1 MNLLS
6 ALPGAVAQ
14 GLVWGIVAIGVYTTY
29 KILDFADMTV
39 DGSICTGA
47 AVCTVLILGGMNP
60 ILAMIFACLAGFLA
74 GALTGTFHIV
84 LGIPGILSGIL
95 TQLILW
101 SVNLKIMGKA
111 NLALSV
117 RSEGI
122 KVVITQMRIVQSIE
136 ILVCICAVLVALLYL
151 FFGTELGCSIRATGC
166 NANMSRAQGINTDFT
181 KILGLSISNGIVA
194 FGGALLCQ
202 YQGSAD
208 INMGRGAI
216 VIGLAAVIIGEAV
229 FSRISSNFA
238 FRFVGVVVGSV
249 IYYLVYQLVIS
260 VGFDSD
266 LLKMFS
272 AIVVVVFLG
281 TPYVKKK
288 YLTVRRRG
296 EKKNA

>member
-6 ALPGAVAQ
+6 AIPGAVAQ

-60 ILAMIFACLAGFLA
+60 VLAMLIACLAGFLA
-74 GALTGTFHIV
+74 GAVTGVLHIL

-111 NLALSV
+111 NLSLSV
-117 RSEGI
+117 RSGGI
-122 KVVITQMRIVQSIE
+122 SVVVTQLHQGQSITV
-136 ILVCICAVLVALLYL
+136 LAGICAVLVLLLYL
-151 FFGTELGCSIRATGC
+151 FFGTEFGCSIRATGC

-181 KILGLSISNGIVA
+181 KIFGLALSNAIVA

-229 FSRISSNFA
+229 FSRISTNFA
-238 FRFVGVVVGSV
+238 VRFISVVVGSV

-260 VGFDSD
+260 VGFNSD

-281 TPYVKKK
+281 TPYIKKK
-288 YLTVRRRG
+288 YLTARHKG

>member
-6 ALPGAVAQ
+6 AIPGAVAQ

-60 ILAMIFACLAGFLA
+60 VLAMLIACLAGFLA
-74 GALTGTFHIV
+74 GAVTGVLHIL

-111 NLALSV
+111 NLSLSV
-117 RSEGI
+117 RSGGI
-122 KVVITQMRIVQSIE
+122 SVVVTQLHQGQSITV
-136 ILVCICAVLVALLYL
+136 LAGICAVLVLLLYL
-151 FFGTELGCSIRATGC
+151 FFGTEFGCSIRATGC

-181 KILGLSISNGIVA
+181 KIFGLALSNAIVA

-229 FSRISSNFA
+229 FSRISTNFA
-238 FRFVGVVVGSV
+238 VRFISVVVGSV

-281 TPYVKKK
+281 TPYIKKK
-288 YLTVRRRG
+288 YLTARHKG

>member
-60 ILAMIFACLAGFLA
+60 VLAMLIACLAGFLA
-74 GALTGTFHIV
+74 GAVTGVLHIL

-111 NLALSV
+111 NLSLSI
-117 RSEGI
+117 RSGGI
-122 KVVITQMRIVQSIE
+122 SVVVTQLHQVQSIAV
-136 ILVCICAVLVALLYL
+136 LAGICAVLVLLLYL
-151 FFGTELGCSIRATGC
+151 FFGTEFGCSIRATGC

-181 KILGLSISNGIVA
+181 KIFGLALSNAIVA

-229 FSRISSNFA
+229 FSRISTNFA
-238 FRFVGVVVGSV
+238 VRFVSVVVGSV

-281 TPYVKKK
+281 TPYIKKK
-288 YLTVRRRG
+288 YLTARHKG